1 MWSRIPA
8 AVVVGWRITSQ
19 NERLEPGV
27 GDSTLPL
34 CLSFP
39 IRGKRRVNLV
49 YTELQRAGQQQNPFG
64 FPLKLPSWDFFP
76 CPTYWGTVTLENHC
90 WFVSQMQK
98 PEESPRLAHTEL
110 C

>member
-19 NERLEPGV
+19 NEGLEPGV

-39 IRGKRRVNLV
+39 IVVKGGLIWSTQSCKGLGSSRTLLV
-49 YTELQRAGQQQNPFG
+49 SL
-64 FPLKLPSWDFFP
+64 
-76 CPTYWGTVTLENHC
+76 
-90 WFVSQMQK
+90 
-98 PEESPRLAHTEL
+98 
-110 C
+110 